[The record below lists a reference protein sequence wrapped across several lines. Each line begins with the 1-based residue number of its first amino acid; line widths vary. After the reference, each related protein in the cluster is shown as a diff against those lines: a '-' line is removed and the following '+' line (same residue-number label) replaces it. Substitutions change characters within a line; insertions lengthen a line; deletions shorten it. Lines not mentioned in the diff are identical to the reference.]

1 MSKYIAHY
9 GVKGMKWKKRGN
21 LSNNNDVEVNEIQ
34 IHHAPGSKPTTGFTK
49 IKECARNIKRQ
60 ALIDKKIK
68 KRKEYLKKMKERL
81 NRKEISKEQYE
92 KIKRTIKRAI
102 RELKGSRKTTVEV
115 FSQGGDD

>member
-49 IKECARNIKRQ
+49 IKERARNIKRQ
-60 ALIDKKIK
+60 ALINKKIK
-68 KRKEYLKKMKERL
+68 KRRAYLIELIKKKNSNKITEEEYKKKTKAIKNAIKELRDSINL
-81 NRKEISKEQYE
+81 
-92 KIKRTIKRAI
+92 
-102 RELKGSRKTTVEV
+102 
-115 FSQGGDD
+115 